1 MSVSVCV
8 RIMDKKNEKVS
19 VEVASGVRLSQP
31 VVGLS
36 SYCDVKSSEFILKK
50 VKSKSEDKKVMSD
63 FN

>member
-1 MSVSVCV
+1 
-8 RIMDKKNEKVS
+8 MDRKNEKVS